1 MALLQGQRSNF
12 NNLKFIG
19 PYVSI
24 HQEPSEQELL
34 EGKQQAIKIRDIFL
48 STTYVHDF
56 TKKIF
61 CYRIDKSDSLIQ
73 NLYDFFVI
81 LLKKP
86 IQLYYSPHF
95 GFALWVFD
103 LGFCR
108 YDPICNILEK
118 NTYVYFEDY
127 ITETTSFIRYHYDF
141 RYNFIFK
148 DEFRKQFI
156 CLVIQD
162 LLKFSASLGRKDLM
176 ASCIECALNTIFM
189 KSYS

>member
-12 NNLKFIG
+12 NNIKFIG

-24 HQEPSEQELL
+24 HQEPSENELL
-34 EGKQQAIKIRDIFL
+34 EGKLQAMKIRDIFL
-48 STTYVHDF
+48 DKNYVHNF

-61 CYRIDKSDSLIQ
+61 CYRIEKSDSLIQ
-73 NLYDFFVI
+73 NLYDFFAI
-81 LLKKP
+81 LLQKP
-86 IQLYYSPHF
+86 IQLHYSPHF

-103 LGFCR
+103 LGFYR
-108 YDPICNILEK
+108 YKPICDILDK
-118 NTYVYFEDY
+118 NTYIYFEDY

-148 DEFRKQFI
+148 NGFRQQFI
-156 CLVIQD
+156 SLVIQD
-162 LLKFSASLGRKDLM
+162 LLEFSESLGRRELI

-189 KSYS
+189 KCYS